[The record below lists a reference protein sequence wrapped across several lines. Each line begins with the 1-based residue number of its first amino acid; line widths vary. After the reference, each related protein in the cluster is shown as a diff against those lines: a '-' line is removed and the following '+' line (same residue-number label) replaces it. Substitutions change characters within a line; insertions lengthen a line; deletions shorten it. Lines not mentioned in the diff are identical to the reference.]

1 MAADALHRVE
11 TDLDLETRTARTAL
25 DEAQER
31 VALAAS
37 SLETAVENERR
48 ATEKYVEGAISISE
62 VIDAQLYRQTAQENL
77 VSAKEAARLH
87 FAELLKATDGYRF
100 R

>member
-1 MAADALHRVE
+1 M
-11 TDLDLETRTARTAL
+11 
-25 DEAQER
+25 
-31 VALAAS
+31 ALAAS
-37 SLETAVENERR
+37 SLEKAVENERR